1 MTLNPHRIPHFLM
14 RTANQDRPELE
25 RLARDLGAQ
34 FARCLEG
41 MPGQMA
47 DRNLDQTLAGALVA
61 GLWGKSPKD
70 IQEAAARDPLPRDA
84 WMGLSLYQ
92 AMFLKPGPACDALS
106 AHLASGPGLEQ
117 AFADNTVQ
125 ILALR
130 VDRLSAGHYGEKEG
144 QDADDQAAL
153 DFDEKIQQEWERVCG
168 SWRPIGLGIFTD
180 LVLRILFQAFRFA
193 AWSLRSQDDAA
204 ISLAGDLARNLGTF
218 IPLGE
223 HREHAGTW
231 VVLVR
236 RVTPAPSP
244 TLPST

>member
-1 MTLNPHRIPHFLM
+1 MPPNPHRIPGFFKE
-14 RTANQDRPELE
+14 TAAQNNPALE
-25 RLARDLGAQ
+25 HVARDLGAQ
-34 FARCLEG
+34 LARCMEN
-41 MPGQMA
+41 MPSQLA
-47 DRNLDQTLAGALVA
+47 DRGLDQTLAIALIE
-61 GLWGKSPKD
+61 GLWGRPPKAT
-70 IQEAAARDPLPRDA
+70 QEAAVRDPVPRDA
-84 WMGLSLYQ
+84 WMSLGLFQ
-92 AMFLKPGPACDALS
+92 AMFLKPGLPCDTAS

-117 AFADNTVQ
+117 TFADHTAAL
-125 ILALR
+125 LALR